1 MTETSEAVKL
11 AEVEP
16 SGTVSE
22 AGRVSAELLEV
33 SVTEAP
39 PDGAG
44 PFRITLQVV
53 EPPGARL
60 DGLHASEVA
69 SSAGGA
75 RGGVNVTFAVREPPF
90 KVAVTVAF

>member
-1 MTETSEAVKL
+1 VAVKL

-16 SGTVSE
+16 SGIVSE

-44 PFRITLQVV
+44 PFRMTLHVV
-53 EPPGARL
+53 ESPGARL
-60 DGLHASEVA
+60 DGLHASEVV
-69 SSAGGA
+69 STAGA
-75 RGGVNVTFAVREPPF
+75 VTGGVNVTFAVRELPF